1 MSHLRSNRD
10 SHGETVGD
18 VPGQPLGKAI
28 ISRQSAVDI
37 VARAALSPADRHQI
51 LARAY
56 PVPHQSFWQVL
67 GAMGVTEERLM
78 DRMGASP

>member
-10 SHGETVGD
+10 IITRQGAVG
-18 VPGQPLGKAI
+18 
-28 ISRQSAVDI
+28 I
-37 VARAALSPADRHQI
+37 VARAALSHADRHQI
-51 LARAY
+51 LALAY
-56 PVPHQSFWQVL
+56 PVSHQSFWQVL